1 MMVHKDLRDT
11 MENLENMEL
20 LVNLEI
26 RDQLDLLGLRVIL
39 ESYSNVR
46 SVEKFLQL
54 KERKETKDNLG
65 TRDLKVTEDLLDLP
79 EMMLS
84 V

>member
-11 MENLENMEL
+11 MENLENTEL

-26 RDQLDLLGLRVIL
+26 KDQSDLLDLRVIL
-39 ESYSNVR
+39 DSYNNVR

-54 KERKETKDNLG
+54 KERKETKENVG